1 MNASS
6 TETGIDFY
14 KKVAAQT
21 PAWFHYVTG
30 IILLITNIG
39 SVVTNGSVLIV
50 LLVKSRKLLIRTN
63 LYIAAICLKSF
74 LMSAFGVPMVVVSC
88 FNKWWFF
95 GEAGCKFYAFLMS
108 YGGLA
113 NMLLLCMI
121 SVERYIYVVRHGLS
135 QHSSST
141 FSIVSITVSCAIA
154 FGFAVGPIAGWNQYT
169 YEGVG
174 TSCAMDLIGEEY
186 NGRSFMI
193 ALLVIFFVL
202 PVIIMTFNYGS
213 VYAKVIKESKPHL
226 RSSNNQQLMKKIK
239 KLTMEKELAI
249 TVVII
254 IGFFLL
260 CYSPYAILLLWKL
273 ADKDSDID
281 PMLMAV
287 PAMVT
292 KIGGMLTPFVYL
304 GRNKTIRSKVLDLY
318 ACCKLSYTV
327 SPEID
332 DEEPPENQKLQS
344 KSRKLKA
351 IIKNLTSTEIK
362 YKSEENTEG
371 HLVSKVNPSGKCQS
385 LASIQSN
392 EALEVTSSNRHSE
405 FNIKQYT
412 TV

>member
-1 MNASS
+1 MNANS

-14 KKVAAQT
+14 IKVAAQT

-30 IILLITNIG
+30 IVLLITNIG

-63 LYIAAICLKSF
+63 QYIAAICFKSF

-95 GEAGCKFYAFLMS
+95 GEAGCKYYAFLMS

-121 SVERYIYVVRHGLS
+121 SVERYIYVVKRGLS

-154 FGFAVGPIAGWNQYT
+154 FGFAVGPLAGWNQYT
-169 YEGVG
+169 FEGVG

-193 ALLVIFFVL
+193 TLLVIFFAL
-202 PVIIMTFNYGS
+202 SVIVMTFNYGS

-226 RSSNNQQLMKKIK
+226 RSRNHGNSQQLMKKMK
-239 KLTMEKELAI
+239 KVDNGKG
-249 TVVII
+249 
-254 IGFFLL
+254 IGYYRFFLL

-304 GRNKTIRSKVLDLY
+304 GRNKTIRSKVLELY
-318 ACCKLSYTV
+318 SCCKLSNTV

-332 DEEPPENQKLQS
+332 DEEPPENQKVQS
-344 KSRKLKA
+344 KSRKHKA

-371 HLVSKVNPSGKCQS
+371 HVVSKINPSKCKS

-392 EALEVTSSNRHSE
+392 ETLEVTSSNRHSD